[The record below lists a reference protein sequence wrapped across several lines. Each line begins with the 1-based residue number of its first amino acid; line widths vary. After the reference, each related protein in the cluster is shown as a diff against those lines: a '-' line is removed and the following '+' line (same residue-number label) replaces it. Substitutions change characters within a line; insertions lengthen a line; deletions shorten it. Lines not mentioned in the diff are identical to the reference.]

1 MAKATLPKMP
11 KKSII
16 PRKFRIGQWVLT
28 KSGLR
33 GQVIGSALY
42 GINRVTLKPLPG
54 AHVEY
59 RIKVPGR
66 ARTMYRVESDLR
78 KG

>member
-1 MAKATLPKMP
+1 MSE
-11 KKSII
+11 KSII

-33 GQVIGSALY
+33 GKVIASALY
-42 GINRVTLKPLPG
+42 GIVDGKPTRY

-59 RIKVPGR
+59 RIKIPGKVK
-66 ARTMYRVESDLR
+66 TMYRREDELR